1 MYWHLPN
8 YTFTSSDSGVH
19 TFSASLQT
27 AGIQS
32 LTATD
37 TAKSSVTGTQSGIVI
52 SPANPV
58 RFTVAAPASATVGT
72 PFSITV
78 TAWDAYNNIATNYTS
93 TVAFT
98 STDSAA
104 VLPAPYTYTTA
115 DKGVHTFTN
124 GVTLKTSGS
133 QTITAT
139 AVPAGIVSWWSGD
152 GNANDIVGSNNG
164 ALYQVAVIR
173 YRHCPSNR

>member
-72 PFSITV
+72 PVSIGINGLSGYDSV
-78 TAWDAYNNIATNYTS
+78 GLPDTAPVGRGRPSLLRHTS
-93 TVAFT
+93 
-98 STDSAA
+98 SIS
-104 VLPAPYTYTTA
+104 
-115 DKGVHTFTN
+115 
-124 GVTLKTSGS
+124 
-133 QTITAT
+133 
-139 AVPAGIVSWWSGD
+139 
-152 GNANDIVGSNNG
+152 
-164 ALYQVAVIR
+164 
-173 YRHCPSNR
+173 C